1 MMFFFLHKELILM
14 KHAVYHACYPM
25 FFFVK
30 VHLPRRNQ
38 PQQERHNLVTRL
50 SASLLT
56 PWLFPDKCCCPL
68 DSTSLRSRVMANYQE
83 AVCWKDAARNYIC
96 LQTAIKSKHMHW
108 NKLPS
113 NKEAHSQTRVVFRA
127 LCVFRNVWAADDMG
141 EVIYL
146 FSFLLCS
153 CYLLDWD
160 E

>member
-1 MMFFFLHKELILM
+1 MDDVFLFAYRIDFDEACNYIL
-14 KHAVYHACYPM
+14 HVIQC

-30 VHLPRRNQ
+30 VHLPRRSQ
-38 PQQERHNLVTRL
+38 PQRERHNPMTRL

-96 LQTAIKSKHMHW
+96 LQTAIGSKHMLW

-113 NKEAHSQTRVVFRA
+113 KDEAHSLTRVAFRSECWEKSK
-127 LCVFRNVWAADDMG
+127 LWMT
-141 EVIYL
+141 
-146 FSFLLCS
+146 
-153 CYLLDWD
+153 W
-160 E
+160 